1 MALLERVATL
11 LRANLNDLIDRAEDP
26 QKMLRQ
32 LILDMENQLLQ
43 VKTQVAIALAD
54 QHLLEKKQA
63 EHEESAGGWQRKAA
77 LAVTRQQDDLARAA
91 LRQQI
96 SHQQMGASFAQQLS
110 DQRTETDTLR
120 TALSRLQQ
128 RLQETQSRCELLAV
142 EHRRARA
149 SQKLNGSAPSPSATI
164 SRVRGRIDQASAAG
178 RAQQAMLVSETGTN
192 LTGTNLGRGELGR
205 GELSEAELEERFAAM
220 EREDQIE
227 DLLRELKAQHGNED
241 GQQHKLPSPA

>member
-54 QHLLEKKQA
+54 QHLLEKKQT
-63 EHEESAGGWQRKAA
+63 EHEESAGNWQRKAA
-77 LAVTRQQDDLARAA
+77 LAVTRQQDELARAA

-96 SHQQMGASFAQQLS
+96 SHQQMAASFAQQLA

-120 TALSRLQQ
+120 TALGRLQQ
-128 RLQETQSRCELLAV
+128 RLQETQSRCELLAI

-149 SQKLNGSAPSPSATI
+149 SQKVTGARPGTSPNVSGTMA
-164 SRVRGRIDQASAAG
+164 RVRGRIDHAAAEG
-178 RAQQAMLVSETGTN
+178 HAQQALLVAETGTN
-192 LTGTNLGRGELGR
+192 LN
-205 GELSEAELEERFAAM
+205 EAELEERFAAM

-227 DLLRELKAQHGNED
+227 DLLRELKDQQE
-241 GQQHKLPSPA
+241 QQHKLPSPA

>member
-63 EHEESAGGWQRKAA
+63 EHEESAGNWQRKAA

-96 SHQQMGASFAQQLS
+96 SHQQMAASFAQQLA
-110 DQRTETDTLR
+110 DQRAETDTLR
-120 TALSRLQQ
+120 NALGRLQQ

-149 SQKLNGSAPSPSATI
+149 SQKLTGGGSNGSPNVSGTI
-164 SRVRGRIDQASAAG
+164 TRVRGRIDQAAAAG
-178 RAQQAMLVSETGTN
+178 RAQQTLLAAETGN
-192 LTGTNLGRGELGR
+192 SMN
-205 GELSEAELEERFAAM
+205 EAELEERFATM

-227 DLLRELKAQHGNED
+227 DLLRDLKAQHE
-241 GQQHKLPSPA
+241 QQHKLPSPA

>member
-63 EHEESAGGWQRKAA
+63 EHEEAAGNWQRKAA

-96 SHQQMGASFAQQLS
+96 SHQQMAASFAQQLS
-110 DQRTETDTLR
+110 DQRTETETLR
-120 TALSRLQQ
+120 TALGRLQQ
-128 RLQETQSRCELLAV
+128 RLQETQSRCELLAI

-149 SQKLNGSAPSPSATI
+149 SQKVTGAGPASPNVSGTI
-164 SRVRGRIDQASAAG
+164 ARVRGRIDQAATAG
-178 RAQQAMLVSETGTN
+178 RAQQTLLVAETGTHLN
-192 LTGTNLGRGELGR
+192 ET
-205 GELSEAELEERFAAM
+205 ELEERFAAM

-227 DLLRELKAQHGNED
+227 DLLRDLKTQHE
-241 GQQHKLPSPA
+241 QQHKLPSPA

>member
-11 LRANLNDLIDRAEDP
+11 LRANHNDLIDRAEDP

-63 EHEESAGGWQRKAA
+63 EHEEAAGNWQRKAA

-91 LRQQI
+91 LRQHLSQ
-96 SHQQMGASFAQQLS
+96 QQMATSFAQQLS
-110 DQRTETDTLR
+110 DQRTETETLR

-149 SQKLNGSAPSPSATI
+149 SQKLNGAGPSTSPNVAGTMT
-164 SRVRGRIDQASAAG
+164 RVRGRIDQAATAG
-178 RAQQAMLVSETGTN
+178 RAQQILLAAETGTN
-192 LTGTNLGRGELGR
+192 LNE
-205 GELSEAELEERFAAM
+205 SELEERFAAM

-227 DLLRELKAQHGNED
+227 DLLRDLKAQHD
-241 GQQHKLPSPA
+241 QQHKLPSPA

>member
-63 EHEESAGGWQRKAA
+63 EHEEAAGTWQRKAA
-77 LAVTRQQDDLARAA
+77 LAVTRQQDDLARAG

-96 SHQQMGASFAQQLS
+96 SHQQMAASFAQQLT
-110 DQRTETDTLR
+110 DQRTETVTLR
-120 TALSRLQQ
+120 TALGRLQQ
-128 RLQETQSRCELLAV
+128 RLQETQSRCELLAI

-149 SQKLNGSAPSPSATI
+149 SQKATGSGPKASITMA
-164 SRVRGRIDQASAAG
+164 RVRGRIDQAAAEG
-178 RAQQAMLVSETGTN
+178 RAQQALLVADTGTN
-192 LTGTNLGRGELGR
+192 L
-205 GELSEAELEERFAAM
+205 SESELEERFAAM

-227 DLLRELKAQHGNED
+227 DLLRDLKARHGNQD

>member
-63 EHEESAGGWQRKAA
+63 EHEESAGNWQRKAA

-96 SHQQMGASFAQQLS
+96 SHQQMAASFAQQLG
-110 DQRTETDTLR
+110 DQRTETATLR

-149 SQKLNGSAPSPSATI
+149 SQKLTGTGPSTSSTI
-164 SRVRGRIDQASAAG
+164 ARVRGRIDQAAAAG
-178 RAQQAMLVSETGTN
+178 RAQQTMLVAETGTN
-192 LTGTNLGRGELGR
+192 LNET
-205 GELSEAELEERFAAM
+205 ELEERFAAM

-227 DLLRELKAQHGNED
+227 DLLRDLKAQHE
-241 GQQHKLPSPA
+241 QQHKLPSPA

>member
-63 EHEESAGGWQRKAA
+63 EHEEAAGNWQRKAA
-77 LAVTRQQDDLARAA
+77 LAVTRQQDDMARAA

-96 SHQQMGASFAQQLS
+96 SHQQMAASFAQQLT
-110 DQRTETDTLR
+110 DQRTETETLR

-149 SQKLNGSAPSPSATI
+149 SQKLNGGTPKTAATMA
-164 SRVRGRIDQASAAG
+164 RVRGRIDREAAAG
-178 RAQQAMLVSETGTN
+178 RAQQTMLAAEAGNGDSRSVDD
-192 LTGTNLGRGELGR
+192 LG
-205 GELSEAELEERFAAM
+205 EAELEERFATM

-227 DLLRELKAQHGNED
+227 DLLRSLKAQHD
-241 GQQHKLPSPA
+241 QQHKLPSPA

>member
-1 MALLERVATL
+1 
-11 LRANLNDLIDRAEDP
+11 
-26 QKMLRQ
+26 
-32 LILDMENQLLQ
+32 MENQLLQ

-63 EHEESAGGWQRKAA
+63 EHEESAGNWQRKAA

-91 LRQQI
+91 LRQQL
-96 SHQQMGASFAQQLS
+96 SHQQMAASFAQQLG
-110 DQRTETDTLR
+110 DQRAETATLR

-149 SQKLNGSAPSPSATI
+149 SQKLTGNGPSASTNVSGTI
-164 SRVRGRIDQASAAG
+164 ARVRGRIDQAAAAG
-178 RAQQAMLVSETGTN
+178 HARQAMLVAETGTN
-192 LTGTNLGRGELGR
+192 LDRGD
-205 GELSEAELEERFAAM
+205 LSEAELEERFAAM

-227 DLLRELKAQHGNED
+227 DLLRDLKAQHE
-241 GQQHKLPSPA
+241 QQHKLPSPA